1 MRTNSV
7 NSSKLS
13 DCKSALENL
22 LSKNFENNDADINVT
37 TKQAI
42 SDLYPVLH
50 ELQQRGYNTEKLAGK
65 LSEYGISI
73 TESTLRN
80 YLTHAKKI
88 HKPKTKRIQRPPK
101 PKTQKPTTEATK
113 KPTLTPAKTAI
124 SGQMNIVP
132 DDDDI

>member
-42 SDLYPVLH
+42 FDLYPVLH
-50 ELQQRGYNTEKLAGK
+50 DLQQRGYSIEKLAGK

-80 YLTHAKKI
+80 YLTHARKT
-88 HKPKTKRIQRPPK
+88 HRPKQKRISRPPK
-101 PKTQKPTTEATK
+101 PRTPKTTTEATK